1 VKTKLISIFSI
12 ILISILL
19 FPGSQNIPEAA
30 GHGNVDQS
38 FEGPFTGSLN
48 PAGAFQ
54 PVSQGFVPDQS
65 KLVAVDI
72 FIHDFGGCCATG
84 EFIVTIWE
92 GAVGMGSPLG
102 SQTEEIEA
110 DGVGPLTD
118 PDILHFDFN
127 PVITLNPGTS
137 YVIQVDRGIP
147 IISQLARGGDGY
159 PDGIGIF
166 AGSPIGGDWGFRTY
180 FETEV
185 VGGELLPID
194 NTVLLLAGAQTNAV
208 WILSALAVIG
218 SVAFGALYI
227 TSKKN

>member
-54 PVSQGFVPDQS
+54 PVSQGFIPDQS

-72 FIHDFGGCCATG
+72 FIHDFAGCCATG

-118 PDILHFDFN
+118 PDILHFDFD
-127 PVITLNPGTS
+127 PEITLNPGTS
-137 YVIQVDRGIP
+137 YVIQVEKGIP
-147 IISQLARGGDGY
+147 IISQLARGADGY

-185 VGGELLPID
+185 VGGELLSID
-194 NTVLLLAGAQTNAV
+194 STSLLLAGAQTFSWMIPV
-208 WILSALAVIG
+208 VLSAIG
-218 SVAFGALYI
+218 IGLFVVRKSE
-227 TSKKN
+227 